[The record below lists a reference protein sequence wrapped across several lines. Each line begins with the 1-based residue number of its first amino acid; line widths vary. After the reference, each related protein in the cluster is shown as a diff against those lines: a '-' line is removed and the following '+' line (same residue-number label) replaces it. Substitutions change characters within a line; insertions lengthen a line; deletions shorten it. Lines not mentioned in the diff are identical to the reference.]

1 MRQFIAEMKT
11 MIEMAKQNK
20 YFNGNRKDNLILA
33 NVLTRMLKIIRET
46 YAVDYE
52 KIEAAPEFG
61 SIAEYIYQ
69 DNKHTTMGKMI
80 HYLDWITSVESLAGA
95 IPMYD
100 TMSRDTAMVIEEA
113 FEKAG
118 ESYGLKVN
126 YALSFEQHFGIA
138 Q

>member
-1 MRQFIAEMKT
+1 MRQFIAEMKA

-69 DNKHTTMGKMI
+69 DNKHTTMDKMI
-80 HYLDWITSVESLAGA
+80 HYLDTS
-95 IPMYD
+95 
-100 TMSRDTAMVIEEA
+100 
-113 FEKAG
+113 
-118 ESYGLKVN
+118 
-126 YALSFEQHFGIA
+126 ALPSEMMEV
-138 Q
+138 